1 MKRSRWE
8 SVKLFSS
15 LCFVFPCIIPSSR
28 DVSSRPPVVCGTNAQ
43 LPLISS
49 AGFPFPLSTKCRL
62 QKRETRERI
71 STNSRGLA
79 YNSSL
84 CGIKKYLLAFVFCF
98 YVDPSVFGG
107 FIDTPPLFD
116 HRKHTLM
123 YITLCVLI
131 RLSKFIE
138 IAIDH
143 FRCNINLYR
152 YFVLN
157 KRKKTESSQVNCMER

>member
-15 LCFVFPCIIPSSR
+15 LCFLFPCIIPSSR

-49 AGFPFPLSTKCRL
+49 AGFPYL
-62 QKRETRERI
+62 QNAAYKRERRERF
-71 STNSRGLA
+71 A

-84 CGIKKYLLAFVFCF
+84 CGIKKYLFCY
-98 YVDPSVFGG
+98 YVDPSAVFGG

-116 HRKHTLM
+116 QRKHTLM

-138 IAIDH
+138 IPIDH
-143 FRCNINLYR
+143 FRCNINLNR
-152 YFVLN
+152 YFALN
-157 KRKKTESSQVNCMER
+157 KRKKTESS